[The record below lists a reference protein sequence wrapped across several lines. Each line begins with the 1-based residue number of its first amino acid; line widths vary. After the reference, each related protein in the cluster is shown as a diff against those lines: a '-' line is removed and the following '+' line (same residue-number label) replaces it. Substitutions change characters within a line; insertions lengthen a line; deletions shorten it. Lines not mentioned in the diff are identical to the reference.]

1 MKYTPEDLPVL
12 KNLNLVI
19 ESGWKVGIV
28 GRTGAG
34 KSSLISSLFRLA
46 IVEGEVIIDGV
57 DTTFLALQV
66 GKLELVN
73 ACMHLFVHISSA
85 SIHSF

>member
-46 IVEGEVIIDGV
+46 IVEGEVIIDGI
-57 DTTFLALQV
+57 DTTYLALQV
-66 GKLELVN
+66 KPN
-73 ACMHLFVHISSA
+73 
-85 SIHSF
+85 

>member
-1 MKYTPEDLPVL
+1 MKYMPEDLPVL

-46 IVEGEVIIDGV
+46 IVEGEVIIDGI
-57 DTTFLALQV
+57 DTTYLALQV
-66 GKLELVN
+66 KPN
-73 ACMHLFVHISSA
+73 
-85 SIHSF
+85 